1 MKSEVI
7 KDSEEKMC
15 DVKFLDISRK
25 DVRTTGNNQKRITL
39 KMQTLIELHYRNLL
53 RRSFYRSRGNTTL
66 MPTL

>member
-1 MKSEVI
+1 MKPEVI
-7 KDSEEKMC
+7 KDSEEKMR
-15 DVKFLDISRK
+15 DGKFLDISRK